1 MKTLFISNVFPSPVQ
16 QVKGLFNY
24 EMLRALSQLDPVKVI
39 APISW
44 FDCLRALPRGG
55 WPAKCL
61 ARERLEIHHP
71 TFYYPPKALRSQYGW
86 FYWQSIRR
94 TVRSVLESFRPDAV
108 LGYWAHPD
116 GEAAVRAARLAGV
129 PAVVMVGGSDVL
141 LLTRDSGRRRRIV
154 QVLQAADLVIA
165 VSDDIREKLQ
175 DFGIDRSKVHI
186 VPRGV
191 DASHFSPGCRREARQ
206 QLGIPA
212 AGQMLLWVGR
222 LVPVKGLDVLL
233 HAFRTLAGQ
242 LPELRLYLVGEG
254 PLRKA
259 LARTVAA
266 WNLTDR
272 VSFVGPIPKPQLAD
286 WYRAADLFVLPSR
299 SEGVPN
305 VLRECVACGTPFVA
319 SRVGGIPEAFPH
331 WSDALVPPDEAGVLA
346 DKIQQK
352 LVCPDKNLA
361 TGERPLSW
369 AESAA
374 ATAALLRAAG
384 KRMAKEEM
392 AAVP

>member
-1 MKTLFISNVFPSPVQ
+1 MKTLFISNVFPNPVQ
-16 QVKGLFNY
+16 RVKGLFNY
-24 EMLRALSQLDPVKVI
+24 EMLRALSRHGPVKVI

-44 FDCLRALPRGG
+44 FDRLKALPRGG
-55 WPAKCL
+55 WPAKSL
-61 ARERLEIHHP
+61 VQEGLEIHHP
-71 TFYYPPKALRSQYGW
+71 TFYYPPKALRTQYGW
-86 FYWQSIRR
+86 FYWRSIRR
-94 TVRSVLESFRPDAV
+94 TVRSVLASFRPDAV

-116 GEAAVRAARLAGV
+116 GEAAVRAGRLAGV
-129 PAVVMVGGSDVL
+129 PAGVMVGGSDVL
-141 LLTRDSGRRRRIV
+141 LLTRDSRRRRRIV
-154 QVLQAADLVIA
+154 QVLQAADLVIT
-165 VSDDIREKLQ
+165 VSDEIREKLH

-191 DASHFSPGCRREARQ
+191 DAGHFSPGCRREARQ
-206 QLGIPA
+206 RLDIPA
-212 AGQMLLWVGR
+212 EGEMLLWVGR

-233 HAFRTLAGQ
+233 EAFRTLARRS
-242 LPELRLYLVGEG
+242 PCLRLYLIGEG

-272 VSFVGPIPKPQLAD
+272 VTFVGPIPQAQLAD

-319 SRVGGIPEAFPH
+319 SRVGGIPEAFAH
-331 WSDALVPPDEAGVLA
+331 WSEALVPPGEPGLLA
-346 DKIQQK
+346 EKIQQK
-352 LVCPDKNLA
+352 LGCPDMDLA
-361 TGERPLSW
+361 TEERPLSW
-369 AESAA
+369 AASAA
-374 ATAALLRAAG
+374 AVARLLQAARNPEA
-384 KRMAKEEM
+384 M